1 MDKNKA
7 ISLAIIANMQAGK
20 TLEDAF
26 NAVLGDNKYDQMLT
40 DIYQALR
47 NKSRDKVLLSD
58 YTEK

>member
-20 TLEDAF
+20 SLEEAF
-26 NAVLGDNKYDQMLT
+26 NAVLGDNKYDEMVADL
-40 DIYQALR
+40 YQALCS
-47 NKSRDKVLLSD
+47 KSRDKVLLSD